1 MSASA
6 GVLSSGTAS
15 TSNERIRTVKPS
27 WEAVLREIGRHQT
40 TTIRRVAAAT
50 DATPAATRN
59 VVLALIR
66 RGYVERVTWSY
77 DPESGFRRY
86 AFALTDAGRQA
97 LRRRPLRAAA

>member
-1 MSASA
+1 
-6 GVLSSGTAS
+6 
-15 TSNERIRTVKPS
+15 VKPS

-40 TTIRRVAAAT
+40 TTIRRVATAT
-50 DATPAATRN
+50 GDTPAATRN

-86 AFALTDAGRQA
+86 AIGLTEAGRRA
-97 LRRRPLRAAA
+97 LRRRSLAAAA